1 MHARRL
7 LTGLLVLG
15 AVLLLSKL
23 ERPASVPTSPGPPAL
38 PSALPSASVDRPSPA
53 TGAGSTR
60 SSAASA
66 LQLVGDP
73 RTDAQIA
80 LVVRSL
86 DETGAPPAGVAQGG
100 RGGRGVFQNA
110 EGRLPR
116 RPPGYYTESDVW
128 PRGRDGRGAV
138 RLVVGRE
145 GEVYYSADHYRSFR
159 RLR

>member
-1 MHARRL
+1 MRTRRL
-7 LTGLLVLG
+7 LTGVL
-15 AVLLLSKL
+15 ALAAALLLSRL
-23 ERPASVPTSPGPPAL
+23 ERPAPRSPEPA
-38 PSALPSASVDRPSPA
+38 
-53 TGAGSTR
+53 GR
-60 SSAASA
+60 SSAAPAVPAERPSHASEPESPRSSA
-66 LQLVGDP
+66 TAALRLVGEP

-80 LVVRSL
+80 LVVLSL
-86 DETGAPPAGVAQGG
+86 DQTGTPPSGVAQGG

-128 PRGRDGRGAV
+128 PRGRGGRGAE

-145 GEVYYSADHYRSFR
+145 GEVYYSADHYRSFE